1 MLGPQSSVPLL
12 GCALC
17 VSGREEVGSVLTECG
32 MELLPFPQAL
42 CFCVVCSLLRQS
54 AAHVRSLSGGLDVK
68 TQEAALR
75 SGPDILIATPGRL
88 IDHLHNCPS
97 FHLSSVEVL
106 ILDEA
111 DR

>member
-1 MLGPQSSVPLL
+1 MWYQSELFPIPRAICIRVPY
-12 GCALC
+12 CN
-17 VSGREEVGSVLTECG
+17 
-32 MELLPFPQAL
+32 
-42 CFCVVCSLLRQS
+42 LLREPVV
-54 AAHVRSLSGGLDVK
+54 HVRSLSGGLDVK

-111 DR
+111 DRQAKQDSSEK